1 MMINLMSLSLIYF
14 MPISLLFLSLGFSK
28 AGINIGIASILLI
41 FIYQLTR
48 YSKLLKKSFGIIEK
62 LSISLFLTGLIVSFL
77 ANLDIGETFNFLK
90 KGIIFLLFPTIINL
104 ARNNVKLNVSLFY
117 FGILAAICH
126 SLSFW
131 FDIGINNWNG
141 ERIGSFWD
149 VGRWGEILAYSIIF
163 TLPFLLNRDSSKL
176 FKLLFIL
183 FISSSVICLIL
194 SGSRAPI
201 LAIIISSFILIL
213 FTRPK
218 VLLFSFFSL
227 CLLFFSLQKTDFG
240 ITAQNRLESIT
251 NTTSDASNIS
261 RIKMWQSGLE
271 FFKFKFNHQPEDII
285 LGSGLLHF
293 NDEFYKFMSKNYD
306 IEEIK
311 LKTMNNFS
319 FSDSHNSYI
328 DMLNKLGLFYL
339 SLYISLLTS
348 IILYL
353 LKEAPTPWTQAG
365 ISLILTHL
373 IMSFFYTSYL
383 EYQTIVLF
391 SLLALCLSKK
401 KGMTDEH

>member
-1 MMINLMSLSLIYF
+1 MSLSLIYF

-62 LSISLFLTGLIVSFL
+62 LSTSLFLTGLIFSFL

-90 KGIIFLLFPTIINL
+90 KGIIFLLFPTIIHL
-104 ARNNVKLNVSLFY
+104 VRNNVKLNISLFY

-163 TLPFLLNRDSSKL
+163 TLPFLLDRDSSKL

-201 LAIIISSFILIL
+201 LAIAISSFILIL

-240 ITAQNRLESIT
+240 VTAQKRLESIT

-261 RIKMWQSGLE
+261 RITMWQSGLD
-271 FFKFKFNHQPEDII
+271 FLKFKFNHQPEDII

-293 NDEFYKFMSKNYD
+293 NDKFYKFMSENYD

-319 FSDSHNSYI
+319 FSD
-328 DMLNKLGLFYL
+328 
-339 SLYISLLTS
+339 
-348 IILYL
+348 
-353 LKEAPTPWTQAG
+353 
-365 ISLILTHL
+365 
-373 IMSFFYTSYL
+373 
-383 EYQTIVLF
+383 
-391 SLLALCLSKK
+391 
-401 KGMTDEH
+401 

>member
-1 MMINLMSLSLIYF
+1 MSLSLIYF

-28 AGINIGIASILLI
+28 AGINIGITSILII

-77 ANLDIGETFNFLK
+77 TNFDIGEMFSFLK
-90 KGIIFLLFPTIINL
+90 KGIIFLLFPTIIHL
-104 ARNNVKLNVSLFY
+104 ARSNVKLNISLFY
-117 FGILAAICH
+117 FGILAAICY
-126 SLSFW
+126 SLSLW

-149 VGRWGEILAYSIIF
+149 IGRWGEILAYSIIF
-163 TLPFLLNRDSSKL
+163 TLPFLLDRDSSKL

-201 LAIIISSFILIL
+201 LAIVISSFILIL

-261 RIKMWQSGLE
+261 RITMWQSGLE

-328 DMLNKLGLFYL
+328 DMLN
-339 SLYISLLTS
+339 
-348 IILYL
+348 
-353 LKEAPTPWTQAG
+353 
-365 ISLILTHL
+365 
-373 IMSFFYTSYL
+373 
-383 EYQTIVLF
+383 
-391 SLLALCLSKK
+391 
-401 KGMTDEH
+401 

>member
-141 ERIGSFWD
+141 ERIESFWD

-261 RIKMWQSGLE
+261 RITMWQSGLE

>member
-28 AGINIGIASILLI
+28 AGINIGITSILII

-48 YSKLLKKSFGIIEK
+48 HSKLLKESFGIIEK
-62 LSISLFLTGLIVSFL
+62 LSISLFLTGLIVSILTNF
-77 ANLDIGETFNFLK
+77 DIGEMFSFLK
-90 KGIIFLLFPTIINL
+90 KGIIFLLFPTITHL
-104 ARNNVKLNVSLFY
+104 ARSNVKLNISLFY
-117 FGILAAICH
+117 FGILAAICY
-126 SLSFW
+126 SLSLW

-149 VGRWGEILAYSIIF
+149 IGRWGEILAYSIIF
-163 TLPFLLNRDSSKL
+163 TLPFLLDRDSSKL

-201 LAIIISSFILIL
+201 LAIVISSFILIL

-240 ITAQNRLESIT
+240 ITAQKRLESIT

-261 RIKMWQSGLE
+261 RITMWQSGLD
-271 FFKFKFNHQPEDII
+271 FLKFKFNHQPEDII

-293 NDEFYKFMSKNYD
+293 NDKFYKFMSENYD

-328 DMLNKLGLFYL
+328 DILNKLGLLYL
-339 SLYISLLTS
+339 LLYISLLTS
-348 IILYL
+348 IILHL

-401 KGMTDEH
+401 RGMTDEH

>member
-1 MMINLMSLSLIYF
+1 MSLSLIYF

-261 RIKMWQSGLE
+261 RITMWQSGLE

>member
-1 MMINLMSLSLIYF
+1 MSLSLIYF

-62 LSISLFLTGLIVSFL
+62 LSISLFLTGLIVSILTNF
-77 ANLDIGETFNFLK
+77 DIGEMFSFLK
-90 KGIIFLLFPTIINL
+90 KGIIFLLFPTIIHL
-104 ARNNVKLNVSLFY
+104 VRNNVKLNISLFY
-117 FGILAAICH
+117 FGILAAICY
-126 SLSFW
+126 SLSLW

-149 VGRWGEILAYSIIF
+149 IGRWGEILAYSIIF
-163 TLPFLLNRDSSKL
+163 TLPFLLYRDSSKL
-176 FKLLFIL
+176 SKLLFIL

-201 LAIIISSFILIL
+201 LAIVISSFILIL

-261 RIKMWQSGLE
+261 RITMWQSGLE

-348 IILYL
+348 IILQL

>member
-1 MMINLMSLSLIYF
+1 MSLSLIYF

-141 ERIGSFWD
+141 ERIESFWD

-261 RIKMWQSGLE
+261 RITMWQSGLE

>member
-1 MMINLMSLSLIYF
+1 NLMSLSLIYF

-261 RIKMWQSGLE
+261 RITMWQSGLE

>member
-1 MMINLMSLSLIYF
+1 

-261 RIKMWQSGLE
+261 RITMWQSGLE

>member
-1 MMINLMSLSLIYF
+1 MSLSLIYF

-62 LSISLFLTGLIVSFL
+62 LSISLFLTGLIFSFL

-90 KGIIFLLFPTIINL
+90 KGIIFLLFPTIIHL
-104 ARNNVKLNVSLFY
+104 VRNNVKLNISLFY

-163 TLPFLLNRDSSKL
+163 TLPFLLDRDSSKL

-201 LAIIISSFILIL
+201 LAIAISSFILIL

-240 ITAQNRLESIT
+240 VTAQKRLESIT

-261 RIKMWQSGLE
+261 RITMWQSGLD
-271 FFKFKFNHQPEDII
+271 FLKFKFNHQPEDII

-293 NDEFYKFMSKNYD
+293 NDEFYKFMSENYD

-339 SLYISLLTS
+339 LLYISLLTS
-348 IILYL
+348 IIFHL
-353 LKEAPTPWTQAG
+353 LKETPTPWAQAG

-401 KGMTDEH
+401 RGMTDEH

>member
-62 LSISLFLTGLIVSFL
+62 LSTSLFLTGLIFSFL

-90 KGIIFLLFPTIINL
+90 KGIIFLLFPTIIHL
-104 ARNNVKLNVSLFY
+104 VRNNVKLNISLFY

-163 TLPFLLNRDSSKL
+163 TLPFLLDRDSSKL

-201 LAIIISSFILIL
+201 LAIAISSFILIL

-240 ITAQNRLESIT
+240 VTAQKRLESIT

-261 RIKMWQSGLE
+261 RITMWQSGLD
-271 FFKFKFNHQPEDII
+271 FLKFKFNHQPEDII

-293 NDEFYKFMSKNYD
+293 NDKFYKFMSENYD

-328 DMLNKLGLFYL
+328 DILNKLGLFYL
-339 SLYISLLTS
+339 LLYISLLTS
-348 IILYL
+348 IILHL
-353 LKEAPTPWTQAG
+353 LKEAPTPWTQSG

-373 IMSFFYTSYL
+373 IISFFYTSYL

-401 KGMTDEH
+401 RGMTDEH

>member
-1 MMINLMSLSLIYF
+1 MSLSLIYF

>member
-1 MMINLMSLSLIYF
+1 MSLSLIYF

-62 LSISLFLTGLIVSFL
+62 LSTSLFLTGLTVSFL

-90 KGIIFLLFPTIINL
+90 KGIIFLLFPTIIHL
-104 ARNNVKLNVSLFY
+104 VRNNVKLNISLFY

-163 TLPFLLNRDSSKL
+163 TLPFLLDRDSSKL

-201 LAIIISSFILIL
+201 LAIAILSFILIL

-240 ITAQNRLESIT
+240 VTAQKRLESIT

-261 RIKMWQSGLE
+261 RITMWQSGLD
-271 FFKFKFNHQPEDII
+271 FLKFKFNHQPEDII

-293 NDEFYKFMSKNYD
+293 NDEFYKFMSENYD

-339 SLYISLLTS
+339 LLYISLLTS
-348 IILYL
+348 IIFHL
-353 LKEAPTPWTQAG
+353 LKKTPTPWTQAG

-401 KGMTDEH
+401 RGMTDEH

>member
-1 MMINLMSLSLIYF
+1 MSLSLIYF

-104 ARNNVKLNVSLFY
+104 ARNNVKLNISLFY

-126 SLSFW
+126 SLSLW

-163 TLPFLLNRDSSKL
+163 TLPFLLDRDSSKL

-201 LAIIISSFILIL
+201 LAIAISSSILIL

-218 VLLFSFFSL
+218 ILLFSFFSL
-227 CLLFFSLQKTDFG
+227 CLLFVSLQKTDFG
-240 ITAQNRLESIT
+240 STAQNRLESIT
-251 NTTSDASNIS
+251 NTTSDVSNIS
-261 RIKMWQSGLE
+261 RIIMWQSGLE
-271 FFKFKFNHQPEDII
+271 FFKFKFNHQPEEII

-306 IEEIK
+306 IEEMK
-311 LKTMNNFS
+311 LKTMNNIS

-339 SLYISLLTS
+339 LLYILLLTS
-348 IILYL
+348 IIFHL
-353 LKEAPTPWTQAG
+353 LKKAPTPWTQAG

-373 IMSFFYTSYL
+373 TISFFYTSYL

-401 KGMTDEH
+401 RGMTDEH

>member
-62 LSISLFLTGLIVSFL
+62 LSISLFLTGLIVSILTNF
-77 ANLDIGETFNFLK
+77 DIGEMFSFLK
-90 KGIIFLLFPTIINL
+90 KGIIFLLFPTIIHL
-104 ARNNVKLNVSLFY
+104 VRNNVKLNISLFY

-163 TLPFLLNRDSSKL
+163 TLPFLLDRDSSKL

-201 LAIIISSFILIL
+201 LAIAISSFILIL

-240 ITAQNRLESIT
+240 VTAQKRLESIT

-261 RIKMWQSGLE
+261 RITMWQSGLD
-271 FFKFKFNHQPEDII
+271 FLKFKFNHQPEDII

-293 NDEFYKFMSKNYD
+293 NDKFYKFMSENYD

-328 DMLNKLGLFYL
+328 DILNKLGLLYL
-339 SLYISLLTS
+339 LLYISLLTS
-348 IILYL
+348 IILHL

-401 KGMTDEH
+401 RGMADEH